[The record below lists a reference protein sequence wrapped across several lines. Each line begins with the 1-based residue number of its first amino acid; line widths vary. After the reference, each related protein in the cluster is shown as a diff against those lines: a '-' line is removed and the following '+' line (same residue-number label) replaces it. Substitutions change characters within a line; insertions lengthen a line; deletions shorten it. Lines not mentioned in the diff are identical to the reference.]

1 MIHCESESA
10 VLRTR
15 FPESLVI
22 CRCRFTVSES
32 ENENARLPHEVNCES
47 ESENDK
53 ITYQVNC
60 ESESENYN
68 NTL

>member
-22 CRCRFTVSES
+22 CRCRFTVSVVKVKVKMKV
-32 ENENARLPHEVNCES
+32 L
-47 ESENDK
+47 
-53 ITYQVNC
+53 
-60 ESESENYN
+60 NYHMR
-68 NTL
+68 

>member
-1 MIHCESESA
+1 MKVKVKIIKI
-10 VLRTR
+10 
-15 FPESLVI
+15 PYK
-22 CRCRFTVSES
+22 
-32 ENENARLPHEVNCES
+32 VNCES